1 MQCARSHAT
10 LTVCRVGVS
19 LSVMTMMLGRDH
31 GGWHAMG
38 GQPRF
43 GAAVVLVCCGSGAAW
58 QYVEE
63 ANATTDA
70 ARRGSAL
77 VRALWGA
84 NVPVVRTWRTR
95 LPTILL
101 VQGRWEIRPLA
112 EEAASAGDNATVIKL
127 DDAGHVCVARSVLI
141 GYRRDCLWL
150 WLVLCVCVCKCL

>member
-1 MQCARSHAT
+1 MACDA
-10 LTVCRVGVS
+10 
-19 LSVMTMMLGRDH
+19 
-31 GGWHAMG
+31 